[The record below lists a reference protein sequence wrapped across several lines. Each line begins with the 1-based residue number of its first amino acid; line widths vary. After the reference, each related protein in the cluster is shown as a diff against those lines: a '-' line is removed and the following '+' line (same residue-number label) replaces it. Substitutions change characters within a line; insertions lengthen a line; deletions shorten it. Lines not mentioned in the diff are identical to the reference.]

1 MGIWHVIYV
10 ITLMSQI
17 VEHIKISVHLKKF
30 GKDIIVE
37 YLLYTVYLLQQI
49 KEHPALFCH
58 CVNSQTRFTIR
69 DFGVDVM

>member
-10 ITLMSQI
+10 ITLMTQI

-37 YLLYTVYLLQQI
+37 HLLYTVSI
-49 KEHPALFCH
+49 ATNKDSDSDSKSLFK
-58 CVNSQTRFTIR
+58 
-69 DFGVDVM
+69 VMIHTGK